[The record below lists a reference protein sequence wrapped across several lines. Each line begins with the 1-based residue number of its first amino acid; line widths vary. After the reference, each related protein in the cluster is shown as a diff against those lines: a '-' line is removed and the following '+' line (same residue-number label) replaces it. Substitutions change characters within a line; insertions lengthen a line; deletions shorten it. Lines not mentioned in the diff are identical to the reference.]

1 MGVFTYENDTTS
13 TVAPAKLFKA
23 VVHDADVIVP
33 KVVDSIKTV
42 EIVEGNGGPGTVKK
56 ITFVEGGQTLY
67 VLHKIEA
74 IDDAKF
80 EYKYSIVGGFGISDI
95 VEKISFE
102 AKLVEGPN
110 GGSVG
115 KMIVKYHT
123 KADAKP
129 IEKEVEEGKAKSDA
143 LFKAI
148 EGYVLANPNYN

>member
-1 MGVFTYENDTTS
+1 MGIFIFENDTTS

-67 VLHKIEA
+67 VLHKIET

-80 EYKYSIVGGFGISDI
+80 EYNYSIVGGFSISDI

-102 AKLVEGPN
+102 AKLFEGPN

-115 KMIVKYHT
+115 KMTVKYHT
-123 KADAKP
+123 KGDAKP

-148 EGYVLANPNYN
+148 EGFVLANPNYN

>member
-1 MGVFTYENDTTS
+1 MGVFTYEYDTTS

-56 ITFVEGGQTLY
+56 ITFLEGGQTLY

-74 IDDAKF
+74 IDDAKL
-80 EYKYSIVGGFGISDI
+80 EYNYSIVEGVGVSDT
-95 VEKISFE
+95 VEKITFE

-115 KMIVKYHT
+115 KMTVKYHT
-123 KADAKP
+123 KGDAKP
-129 IEKEVEEGKAKSDA
+129 IEKEVEDGKTKRDA

-148 EGYVLANPNYN
+148 EGYVLENPNYN

>member
-13 TVAPAKLFKA
+13 TVPPAKLFKA

-33 KVVDSIKTV
+33 KIVDSIKTV

-80 EYKYSIVGGFGISDI
+80 EYKG
-95 VEKISFE
+95 VETRGDRPETSETCKYDVS
-102 AKLVEGPN
+102 N
-110 GGSVG
+110 GR
-115 KMIVKYHT
+115 
-123 KADAKP
+123 
-129 IEKEVEEGKAKSDA
+129 
-143 LFKAI
+143 
-148 EGYVLANPNYN
+148 

>member
-1 MGVFTYENDTTS
+1 MIPS
-13 TVAPAKLFKA
+13 KLFKA

-33 KVVDSIKTV
+33 NVVDSIKTV

-67 VLHKIEA
+67 VLHKVEA

-80 EYKYSIVGGFGISDI
+80 EYNYTIVGGFGISDI

-102 AKLVEGPN
+102 AKLVE
-110 GGSVG
+110 
-115 KMIVKYHT
+115 
-123 KADAKP
+123 
-129 IEKEVEEGKAKSDA
+129 VEEGKAKGDA